1 MALTL
6 WRAIWESE
14 GRSLHIPVSRGP
26 AVSGVSLHPLKAL
39 LGLGS
44 SSACCSMVS
53 AHDCLN
59 DDDLL
64 FSKLLSNMQGPFA
77 DRSSPFTSVSY

>member
-6 WRAIWESE
+6 WRVIWESE
-14 GRSLHIPVSRGP
+14 KRSLHIPVCGGP
-26 AVSGVSLHPLKAL
+26 AVSGVSLCPLKAF
-39 LGLGS
+39 LGLES
-44 SSACCSMVS
+44 SSACCSTVS

-77 DRSSPFTSVSY
+77 ERSSPFTSLAY